1 MGERGGSFWQALF
14 QELRRLGYEE
24 GRNLKVERYSAEGQ
38 HEIYPELA
46 KQVVATQPDLVF
58 SAGRLVAVIA
68 EAAAGR
74 VPIVGFMDDPVAL
87 GLSTSLSRPSA
98 NVTGIVGDQRPIAGK
113 RLQML
118 REVRPEAN
126 HVAML
131 TPHQYWEAM
140 GTTRRMYQ
148 EQGVRL
154 TCLCVP
160 SPAQELEYRRVFAN
174 LDHDRPDFVNV
185 TTAGENFTHREPIVG
200 AANEMRIPALYPE
213 RLFVESGGLISY
225 GWDFD
230 ELFRYMVR
238 QMGEILRGL
247 PVSEVPFYQ
256 PTKWELAINH
266 RTAKRLGL
274 KIPPSILARA

>member
-87 GLSTSLSRPSA
+87 GLSTSL
-98 NVTGIVGDQRPIAGK
+98 
-113 RLQML
+113 
-118 REVRPEAN
+118 
-126 HVAML
+126 
-131 TPHQYWEAM
+131 
-140 GTTRRMYQ
+140 
-148 EQGVRL
+148 
-154 TCLCVP
+154 CVP

-200 AANEMRIPALYPE
+200 AVNEMRIPALHP
-213 RLFVESGGLISY
+213 
-225 GWDFD
+225 
-230 ELFRYMVR
+230 
-238 QMGEILRGL
+238 
-247 PVSEVPFYQ
+247 
-256 PTKWELAINH
+256 
-266 RTAKRLGL
+266 
-274 KIPPSILARA
+274 